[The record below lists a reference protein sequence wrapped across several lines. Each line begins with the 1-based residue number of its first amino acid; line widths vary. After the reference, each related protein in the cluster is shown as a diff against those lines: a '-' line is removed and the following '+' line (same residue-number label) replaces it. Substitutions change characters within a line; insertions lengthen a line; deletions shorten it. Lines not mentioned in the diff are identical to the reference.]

1 MFGTNQAYGNLQ
13 GDPVRLGPKF
23 SLLRKKSVAFVIVS
37 HFVFIYLKN
46 NLRRISK
53 PSAIV
58 LARLGGRIAAR
69 HGVVVRGR
77 ALTPVLELTVVL
89 RLLLCID
96 AVLVLLKIVVVAG
109 RASGF
114 TDLSVWIS

>member
-1 MFGTNQAYGNLQ
+1 MFQTKHMATCRVIQYDWDRNLS
-13 GDPVRLGPKF
+13 P
-23 SLLRKKSVAFVIVS
+23 LRKKSVAFVS

-69 HGVVVRGR
+69 HGVVVRRR

-96 AVLVLLKIVVVAG
+96 AVLVLLKIVVVACG
-109 RASGF
+109 
-114 TDLSVWIS
+114 